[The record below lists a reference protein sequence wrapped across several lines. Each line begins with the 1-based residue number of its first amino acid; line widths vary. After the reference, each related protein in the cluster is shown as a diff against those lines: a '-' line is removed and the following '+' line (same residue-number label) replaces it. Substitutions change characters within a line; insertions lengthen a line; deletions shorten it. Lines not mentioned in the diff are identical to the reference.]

1 MELSAASREDLL
13 ALIAALQ
20 AQVVELC
27 AQVAQ
32 LRTENAHLRERVQT
46 LEARLGQN
54 SSNSSRPPSS
64 DPPSVPPCP
73 PHAPTG
79 RARGAQPGHQAHL
92 RQVLPEAEVTRM
104 VEHWPQTCR
113 QCQQPLPRLAQGE
126 PRRHQVIELPPVQV
140 EVIEH
145 RLYRV
150 GCPACGGTTTAE
162 LPPEV
167 PLTAFG
173 PRLQAVVALLSG
185 RYRLS
190 RREVAAL
197 CGDLL
202 GVGLCVGSVQHLCAA
217 TAAALR
223 EPVAIVEAAV
233 RSVPMAHADETSWA
247 EAGQRRWLWLVVT
260 AVATVFTVAAS
271 RGSSVIK
278 GLLGEDFGGYLVSDR
293 WSAYTWVPP
302 ERRQVCWAH
311 LKRDFQALAD
321 WGGAATPVGQAA
333 LALTE
338 RLFAAWSAARDD
350 PTLRPALASAVA
362 PIQAEFRALVEA
374 EQHNR
379 SDKAAG
385 LCRSLLKL
393 WPALWTFVT
402 VPGVEP
408 TNNAAER
415 ALRPAVLWRKGCFGS
430 QSAEG
435 AQFVARLL
443 TVAATCRQQDR
454 PLLPYLTEVCLA
466 AQRGLPIPSLLPTHA
481 PACGA

>member
-20 AQVVELC
+20 AQVV
-27 AQVAQ
+27 QVRA
-32 LRTENAHLRERVQT
+32 ENAALRERVRV

-64 DPPSVPPCP
+64 DPPSAPPRP
-73 PHAPTG
+73 PQRPSG
-79 RARGAQPGHQAHL
+79 RARGAQPGHEAHL
-92 RQVLPEAEVTRM
+92 RQRLPEAQVTT
-104 VEHWPQTCR
+104 VVDHWPSSCR
-113 QCQQPLPRLAQGE
+113 RCQAPLPLVASGD
-126 PRRHQVIELPPVQV
+126 PLRRQVIEVPPVQA

-145 RLYRV
+145 RLQRV
-150 GCPACGGTTTAE
+150 GCPTCGATTTAA
-162 LPPEV
+162 LPPDV
-167 PLTAFG
+167 PPTGFG

-197 CGDLL
+197 CSDLL
-202 GVGLCVGSVQHLCAA
+202 GVALCVGSIQRLCVE

-223 EPVAIVEAAV
+223 EPGAALEAAIRTAPV
-233 RSVPMAHADETSWA
+233 AHADETGWA
-247 EAGQRRWLWLVVT
+247 EAGQRRWLWLVTT

-271 RGSSVIK
+271 RGSAVIK
-278 GLLGEDFGGYLVSDR
+278 GLLGEDFAGHLVSDR
-293 WSAYTWVPP
+293 WSAYTWVPA
-302 ERRQVCWAH
+302 EQRQVCWAH
-311 LKRDFQALAD
+311 LKRDFQALVD
-321 WGGAATPVGQAA
+321 WGGPATAVGKAA

-338 RLFAAWSAARDD
+338 RLFDAWYAARDD
-350 PTLRPALASAVA
+350 PAQRASLAKTVA
-362 PIQAEFRALVEA
+362 PIQTEFRALFEA
-374 EQHNR
+374 EQTNR

-402 VPGVEP
+402 VEGVEP

-435 AQFVARLL
+435 AEFVARIL
-443 TVAATCRQQDR
+443 TVAATCKQQHR
-454 PLLPYLTEVCLA
+454 NLLDYLTSVCTA
-466 AQRGLPIPSLLPTHA
+466 AHCGHPIPSLLPPPPSTQA
-481 PACGA
+481 A